1 MPPPAPLRRPAAPPA
16 RAPTR
21 AEALAATLAERIV
34 SGALAPGQKLD
45 EQALA
50 DAAGIS
56 RTPVREALR
65 QLTATGLVELRP
77 RRGAVVA
84 CPAPAR
90 LRAGFELLAELEAL
104 CARWS
109 ALRMTARE
117 RAALEALHAAMAP
130 MVRDGDRAGYREANR
145 RFHALLYEGA
155 HNPSL
160 AEVALAT
167 HRQLAPFRGAQ
178 FEAPSRLAR
187 SHAEHAAVVA
197 ALLRADAEAAADAM
211 RRHIFFSGASWE
223 SLAGGAAFLQAG
235 N

>member
-1 MPPPAPLRRPAAPPA
+1 MSLPPR
-16 RAPTR
+16 TR

-34 SGALAPGQKLD
+34 GGTLRPGQRLD

-50 DAAGIS
+50 DEAGVS

-77 RRGAVVA
+77 HRGAVVA
-84 CPAPAR
+84 CPAPER
-90 LRAGFELLAELEAL
+90 LRGAFELLAELEAL

-117 RAALEALHAAMAP
+117 RATLEALHHAMAP
-130 MVRDGDRAGYREANR
+130 MVRAGDRAAYREANR

-155 HNPSL
+155 HNPHL

-178 FEAPSRLAR
+178 FEAPERLAR
-187 SHAEHAAVVA
+187 SHAEHAVVVA
-197 ALLRADAEAAADAM
+197 ALLRAEAGPAAEAM
-211 RRHIFFSGASWE
+211 RHHILSSGASWE
-223 SLAGGAAFLQAG
+223 SVASRPAAAIPA
-235 N
+235 